1 MENDDGNYILLMIDL
16 FKHINMVV
24 ESYDTIMTALYS
36 KIDKYEYFV
45 QQIYKDLLHND
56 DNKDHIPIP
65 VSSYITPTMNTSFML
80 HIMLSMDIFDIKI
93 ETTLQPNLR

>member
-1 MENDDGNYILLMIDL
+1 MENDNGNYILLMIDL

-45 QQIYKDLLHND
+45 QQIY
-56 DNKDHIPIP
+56 IPP
-65 VSSYITPTMNTSFML
+65 VR
-80 HIMLSMDIFDIKI
+80 
-93 ETTLQPNLR
+93 QPPVTVSPVNGTGEN